1 VPAAKWWWPEVP
13 SGATLS
19 SDQRIRGMRRRLTI
33 AAVLFGGAL
42 AWPRVVLPRAPDA
55 TEQDYVCQ
63 AKAAEASMHAGVKRT
78 TTHADLG
85 LRQRFA
91 GQ

>member
-1 VPAAKWWWPEVP
+1 VPAAKLVVARNAVWRYPLQRP
-13 SGATLS
+13 RGTGDAPAAYNRGRSFCGSFSLAAGS
-19 SDQRIRGMRRRLTI
+19 SS
-33 AAVLFGGAL
+33 
-42 AWPRVVLPRAPDA
+42 RAPDA